1 MARTSPKS
9 RPLVIAHRGASGA
22 RPENTL
28 PAYELAVEQ
37 GADMIEIDLHR
48 TRDGAV
54 VILHDETL
62 HGLGGT
68 GEVASASLADVRALD
83 AGGGER
89 VPTLD
94 EVLDRFGDRIPFNLE
109 LKWSR
114 VGNYE
119 GLEAQTLGAVRERG
133 LLERTLFSCFR
144 DSVLERLRAAE
155 PRARLA
161 LLVSPRD
168 PERVVERAQALG
180 AEAVNPWYGLASPD
194 LIRATHEAGLAVYPF
209 TVDGP
214 PEMRRLLDAGVD
226 GLFTNYPDRLRN
238 LVDDPPDPGLPRDHL
253 PE

>member
-1 MARTSPKS
+1 MSGSSPK
-9 RPLVIAHRGASGA
+9 VIAHRGASGH

-28 PAYELAVEQ
+28 PAYALAVEQ

-54 VILHDETL
+54 VILHDDTL
-62 HGLGGT
+62 HALGGT
-68 GEVASASLADVRALD
+68 GDVADATLADVRALD
-83 AGGGER
+83 AGDGER

-94 EVLDRFGDRIPFNLE
+94 EVLDGFGDRIPFNLE

-114 VGNYE
+114 VGDYA
-119 GLEAQTLGAVRERG
+119 GLEAQALAAVRERG
-133 LLERTLFSCFR
+133 LLDRTLFSSFR
-144 DSVLERLRAAE
+144 DSVLGRLRAAE

-161 LLVSPRD
+161 LLISPRY
-168 PERVVERAQALG
+168 PERAVERAGAVG
-180 AEAVNPWYGLASPD
+180 AEALNPWYGLSAPGLVRS
-194 LIRATHEAGLAVYPF
+194 AHEAGLAVYPF

-238 LVDDPPDPGLPRDHL
+238 LVDGAPAPGAWL